1 MITVNTTPNMYGIT
15 LKGDYDDLNSLYD
28 SLFDYLE
35 FYNDSHEEFPD
46 HEYEYLLSL
55 NYDIR
60 HCYQGDRNVE
70 KAKDGHTYYSVE
82 ILYPLILHYMIT
94 FENILEE
101 EPEESWLEAKNDFG
115 EKWADR
121 YSIMDARK
129 DIGAISY
136 LTSLFWINLR
146 ELLGR
151 ETIETIFNY
160 YESVEYPIPAA
171 LYCDALIHC
180 QLVNFDEMNET
191 EKKSFLIASLYEI
204 IGSDDIDDYSDEFK
218 KDEDL
223 LYKALGDLI
232 NRKVPRFPVR
242 EDFYLTLDNFHDPA
256 EPLYEDVFQQ
266 FLDDTY
272 GEDPDPFEE
281 EEFNW

>member
-1 MITVNTTPNMYGIT
+1 MLTVKATPNLYGVT
-15 LKGDYDDLNSLYD
+15 LRGDYDDLNSLYD
-28 SLFDYLE
+28 SLYDYLE

-60 HCYQGDRNVE
+60 HCYQGDRNIE
-70 KAKDGHTYYSVE
+70 KAEDGHTYYSVE

-160 YESVEYPIPAA
+160 YESVECPIPAA

-180 QLVNFDEMNET
+180 QLGNFVEMNEK

-204 IGSDDIDDYSDEFK
+204 IGSDDIDDYPDEFK
-218 KDEDL
+218 KDNDL
-223 LYKALGDLI
+223 FYKALGDLI
-232 NRKVPRFPVR
+232 NRKIPRFPVR
-242 EDFYLTLDNFHDPA
+242 EDFYLALDNFHDPA
-256 EPLYEDVFQQ
+256 EPLYEDMFQQ

-272 GEDPDPFEE
+272 GVDNDPFGEE
-281 EEFNW
+281 GFNW